1 MLDAVPT
8 SATVVADWPV
18 SFLFPCYRLPSLL
31 GGIDQAADYRI
42 GPPRSD
48 DFATVITYA
57 PAHGG
62 PLAGARTLVRE
73 ERLPLYLAGDPM
85 RDAAQLYRW
94 VPVRALGRPDVT
106 LSRATVGGW
115 QRGPHI
121 TIPVDESLDLS
132 RRRGSR

>member
-57 PAHGG
+57 PAHGDDG
-62 PLAGARTLVRE
+62 RYHPVQVTLVKREADNLARLMASLHSYVATGDDTGLQLHLYAAGTFSAAIVRLSTMPVGAR
-73 ERLPLYLAGDPM
+73 PLEA
-85 RDAAQLYRW
+85 W
-94 VPVRALGRPDVT
+94 
-106 LSRATVGGW
+106 
-115 QRGPHI
+115 
-121 TIPVDESLDLS
+121 
-132 RRRGSR
+132 